1 MFKLTKIN
9 WEDGNNSKCKNKV
22 FLWSYKTRA
31 KLSLLNRVKDNCK
44 IISTDNDSIYSIWIK
59 HVFILCF
66 EGTVNYSKD
75 FNMYATMSWY

>member
-1 MFKLTKIN
+1 MLYIFSNDWSKNVAIQYAISIVDRNKTTATKIN

-44 IISTDNDSIYSIWIK
+44 IISTDNDSIYSI
-59 HVFILCF
+59 
-66 EGTVNYSKD
+66 
-75 FNMYATMSWY
+75 